1 MTISGNTVTIV
12 LGTYIEAGLGE
23 GTAIAAGTGT
33 MTWTPTA
40 GLKDFAGNT
49 LANTSATESD
59 QGQADRDF

>member
-12 LGTYIEAGLGE
+12 LGSYNEEGLGAGSVAE
-23 GTAIAAGTGT
+23 GTGT
-33 MTWTPTA
+33 MTWTPATT
-40 GLKDFAGNT
+40 LKDFAGNT